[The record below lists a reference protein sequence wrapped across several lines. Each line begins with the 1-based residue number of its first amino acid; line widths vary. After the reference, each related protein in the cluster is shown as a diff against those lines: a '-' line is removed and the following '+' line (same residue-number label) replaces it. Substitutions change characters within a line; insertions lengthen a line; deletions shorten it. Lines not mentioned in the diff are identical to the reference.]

1 MLKTYFTSVFALLAS
16 FVGSAQIVYFHQDF
30 GQTTGLINPQPD
42 TGQFSH
48 VILTAP
54 ALSYHKFHKG
64 YMELTRSR
72 LDSATGGIIRAMRA
86 TPFNPNPE
94 ALVVRIRFSVEGIQ
108 APALNA
114 IYFYLGE
121 DFNPVNNSFPGN
133 GLMFAKCSVNFLED
147 GFNIKDLETRQVSRT
162 YSEKEQVTL
171 TWVLNN
177 SKESLV
183 YRINATSA
191 EETALAGTYDLWVD
205 DEPVARATRA
215 YPGASAYSKTK
226 LSNFE
231 MRFRNGVGKVRI
243 DEISI
248 DDGKPKPVAQ
258 IALVTPNPAKR
269 DHIVLS
275 AKGVNTASVR
285 LIDVNGKILP
295 LKTVVEDPDKL
306 SLKPLSPPASGMYI
320 LQWQSQ
326 DGKSQ
331 ALKVMIE

>member
-1 MLKTYFTSVFALLAS
+1 MLKRYFTSVCALLAS
-16 FVGSAQIVYFHQDF
+16 LAGSAQTVYFHQDF
-30 GQTTGLINPQPD
+30 SQTTGLINPQPD

-64 YMELTRSR
+64 YMELTRTR
-72 LDSATGGIIRAMRA
+72 LDSLTGGIIRAMRA

-94 ALVVRIRFSVEGIQ
+94 TLIIRITLSVEGIQ

-114 IYFYLGE
+114 LYFYVGE

-147 GFNIKDLETRQVSRT
+147 GFNIKDLEIRQVSKA
-162 YSEKEQVTL
+162 YPEKKQVTL

-177 SKESLV
+177 SEKPLI
-183 YRINATSA
+183 YPINAA
-191 EETALAGTYDLWVD
+191 REETAQPGTYDLWVD
-205 DEPVARATRA
+205 DEPVARNTKA

-231 MRFRNGVGKVRI
+231 MRYRNGVGKIRI

-248 DDGKPKPVAQ
+248 NDGRPKPDTENAMVA
-258 IALVTPNPAKR
+258 PNPAKR
-269 DHIVLS
+269 DHITLS
-275 AKGVNTASVR
+275 AKGVNASSLR
-285 LIDVNGKILP
+285 LIDLNGRVLP
-295 LKTVVEDPDKL
+295 SKTVMETAGKL
-306 SLKPLSPPASGMYI
+306 SLKPLSPPASGIYI
-320 LQWQSQ
+320 LQFQNQ
-326 DGKSQ
+326 DGQEQ
-331 ALKVMIE
+331 AVKVMIE

>member
-1 MLKTYFTSVFALLAS
+1 MLKRSFTSVFALLAS
-16 FVGSAQIVYFHQDF
+16 LAGSAQTVYFHQDF
-30 GQTTGLINPQPD
+30 SQTTGLINPQPD

-86 TPFNPNPE
+86 TPLSPNPE
-94 ALVVRIRFSVEGIQ
+94 TLVVRMTFSVEDVQ

-114 IYFYLGE
+114 LYLYVGE

-147 GFNIKDLETRQVSRT
+147 GFNIKDLETRQVSRSC
-162 YSEKEQVTL
+162 SEKKQVTL

-177 SKESLV
+177 SEKPFP
-183 YRINATSA
+183 YRTSAASA
-191 EETALAGTYDLWVD
+191 EETSQPRTYDLWLD
-205 DEPVARATRA
+205 DEPVARAAKA

-248 DDGKPKPVAQ
+248 DDGKQKRVVHNAF
-258 IALVTPNPAKR
+258 IAPNPAKG
-269 DHIVLS
+269 DHITLS
-275 AKGVNTASVR
+275 AKGVNVASVR
-285 LIDVNGKILP
+285 LIDVNGKVLP
-295 LKTVVEDPDKL
+295 LKTTIEGRDKL
-306 SLKPLSPPASGMYI
+306 SLKPLSPPASGIYI
-320 LQWQSQ
+320 LQLQNQ
-326 DGKSQ
+326 DGKKQ
-331 ALKVMIE
+331 AFKVMIE

>member
-1 MLKTYFTSVFALLAS
+1 MLKRSFTSVFALLAS
-16 FVGSAQIVYFHQDF
+16 LAGSAQTVYFHQDF
-30 GQTTGLINPQPD
+30 SQTTGLINPQPD

-64 YMELTRSR
+64 YMELNRSR

-86 TPFNPNPE
+86 TPLSPNPE
-94 ALVVRIRFSVEGIQ
+94 TLVVRMTFSVEDVQ

-114 IYFYLGE
+114 LYLYVGE

-147 GFNIKDLETRQVSRT
+147 GFNIKDLETRQVSRSC
-162 YSEKEQVTL
+162 SEKKQVTL

-177 SKESLV
+177 SEKPFS
-183 YRINATSA
+183 YRVNIASA
-191 EETALAGTYDLWVD
+191 EETAQPGTFDLWVD
-205 DEPVARATRA
+205 DEPVARATKA

-248 DDGKPKPVAQ
+248 DDGKQKRVVHNAF
-258 IALVTPNPAKR
+258 IAPNPAKG
-269 DHIVLS
+269 DHITLS
-275 AKGVNTASVR
+275 AKGVNVASVR
-285 LIDVNGKILP
+285 LIDVNGKVLP
-295 LKTVVEDPDKL
+295 LKTTIEGRDKL
-306 SLKPLSPPASGMYI
+306 SLKPLSLPASGIYI
-320 LQWQSQ
+320 LQLQNQ
-326 DGKSQ
+326 DGKKQ
-331 ALKVMIE
+331 AFKVMIE

>member
-1 MLKTYFTSVFALLAS
+1 MLKSYLTSALALLAS
-16 FVGSAQIVYFHQDF
+16 LTGSAQMIYFHQDF
-30 GQTTGLINPQPD
+30 SQTTGLINPQPD

-86 TPFNPNPE
+86 TPFSPNPE
-94 ALVVRIRFSVEGIQ
+94 TLVVRITLSVEGIQ

-114 IYFYLGE
+114 MYVYVGE

-162 YSEKEQVTL
+162 YIEKKPVIL

-177 SKESLV
+177 SKEPLS
-183 YRINATSA
+183 YRLNATSA
-191 EETALAGTYDLWVD
+191 EETAVPGTYDLWVD
-205 DEPVARATRA
+205 DEPVARAAKA
-215 YPGASAYSKTK
+215 YPGTSAYSKTK

-231 MRFRNGVGKVRI
+231 MRYRNGVGKIRI

-248 DDGKPKPVAQ
+248 GDGRPNRVADNA
-258 IALVTPNPAKR
+258 IVAPNPAKR
-269 DHIVLS
+269 DRIALS
-275 AKGVNTASVR
+275 AKGVSAPSVS
-285 LIDVNGKILP
+285 LIDLNGRILP
-295 LKTVVEDPDKL
+295 SKTVLEAPGKL
-306 SLKPLSPPASGMYI
+306 SLKPLCPLASGIYI
-320 LQWQSQ
+320 LQFQNQ
-326 DGKSQ
+326 DGQKETVR
-331 ALKVMIE
+331 VMIE

>member
-1 MLKTYFTSVFALLAS
+1 MLKRYFTSVFALLAS
-16 FVGSAQIVYFHQDF
+16 LAGSAQTTYFHQDF
-30 GQTTGLINPQPD
+30 SQTTGLINPQPD

-64 YMELTRSR
+64 YMELTRSL

-86 TPFNPNPE
+86 TPFSPNPE
-94 ALVVRIRFSVEGIQ
+94 TLVVRITLSVEGIQ
-108 APALNA
+108 GPALNA
-114 IYFYLGE
+114 LYFYVGE

-147 GFNIKDLETRQVSRT
+147 GFNIKDLETRQVSET
-162 YSEKEQVTL
+162 YPEKKQVTL

-177 SKESLV
+177 SEKPLP
-183 YRINATSA
+183 YHIHATSA
-191 EETALAGTYDLWVD
+191 EETAEAGTYDLWVD
-205 DEPVARATRA
+205 DEPVARATKP

-248 DDGKPKPVAQ
+248 DDGKPEPVADGAF
-258 IALVTPNPAKR
+258 IAPNPARR
-269 DHIVLS
+269 DHMMLS
-275 AKGVNTASVR
+275 AKGVNAASVR
-285 LIDVNGKILP
+285 LFDVSGKVLP
-295 LKTVVEDPDKL
+295 LKTAIAGPDKL
-306 SLKPLSPPASGMYI
+306 SLKPLSPPASGIYI
-320 LQWQSQ
+320 LQWQNQ
-326 DGKSQ
+326 NGQ
-331 ALKVMIE
+331 AQTLKVMIE

>member
-1 MLKTYFTSVFALLAS
+1 MLKRYFTFALALLAS
-16 FVGSAQIVYFHQDF
+16 SAGSAQTTYFHQDF
-30 GQTTGLINPQPD
+30 SQTTALINPQPD

-86 TPFNPNPE
+86 TPFTPNTE
-94 ALVVRIRFSVEGIQ
+94 TLVVRIALSVEGIQ

-114 IYFYLGE
+114 MYFYVGE

-162 YSEKEQVTL
+162 YSEKKLVTL
-171 TWVLNN
+171 TWILNN
-177 SKESLV
+177 SKEPLT
-183 YRINATSA
+183 YRVNALSA
-191 EETALAGTYDLWVD
+191 EETALPGTYDLWVD
-205 DEPVARATRA
+205 GEPVVRAAKA

-231 MRFRNGVGKVRI
+231 MRYRNGVGKIRI

-248 DDGKPKPVAQ
+248 DDGRPKPDTENAMVA
-258 IALVTPNPAKR
+258 PNPAKR
-269 DHIVLS
+269 DHITLS
-275 AKGVNTASVR
+275 AKGVNASSLR
-285 LIDVNGKILP
+285 LIDLNGRVLP
-295 LKTVVEDPDKL
+295 SKTVMETAGKL
-306 SLKPLSPPASGMYI
+306 SLKPLSPPASGIYI
-320 LQWQSQ
+320 LQFQNQ
-326 DGKSQ
+326 DGQEQ
-331 ALKVMIE
+331 AVKVMIE

>member
-1 MLKTYFTSVFALLAS
+1 MLKRLLTSAFALLAS
-16 FVGSAQIVYFHQDF
+16 SAGSAQTVYFHQDF
-30 GQTTGLINPQPD
+30 SQTTGLINPQPD

-86 TPFNPNPE
+86 TPFSPGPE
-94 ALVVRIRFSVEGIQ
+94 ALVVRITFSVEGIQ

-114 IYFYLGE
+114 LYFYIGE

-147 GFNIKDLETRQVSRT
+147 GFNIKDLETRQVSKA
-162 YSEKEQVTL
+162 YSEKKQVTL
-171 TWVLNN
+171 TWALNN
-177 SKESLV
+177 SEKPFP
-183 YRINATSA
+183 YRINANAA
-191 EETALAGTYDLWVD
+191 EETAQPGTYDLWVD
-205 DEPVARATRA
+205 DLPVARATKA
-215 YPGASAYSKTK
+215 YPGASVYSKTK

-243 DEISI
+243 DEIAI
-248 DDGKPKPVAQ
+248 DDGKPKPDAHDAIVA
-258 IALVTPNPAKR
+258 PNPAKR
-269 DHIVLS
+269 DHIILS
-275 AKGVNTASVR
+275 AKEVNAASVR
-285 LIDVNGKILP
+285 LIDLNGKVLP
-295 LKTVVEDPDKL
+295 LKTVVESPDKL
-306 SLKPLSPPASGMYI
+306 SLQPLSPAASGIYI
-320 LQWQSQ
+320 LQLQKQ
-326 DGKSQ
+326 DGKRQ